1 MFKRK
6 INVYKMTHEQL
17 NRLIVKQQANI
28 LEAQETLANALHAQE
43 QIAFNINFIQKDVER
58 QFGVKPAVDCSW

>member
-1 MFKRK
+1 
-6 INVYKMTHEQL
+6 MTHEQL
-17 NRLIVKQQANI
+17 NKLIVKEQANI

-58 QFGVKPAVDCSW
+58 QLGVKPAIDYSW